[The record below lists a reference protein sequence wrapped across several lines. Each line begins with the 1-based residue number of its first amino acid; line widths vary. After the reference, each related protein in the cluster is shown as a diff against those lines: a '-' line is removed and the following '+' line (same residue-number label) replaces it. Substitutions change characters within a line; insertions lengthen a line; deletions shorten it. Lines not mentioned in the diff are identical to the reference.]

1 MGKHDSEDD
10 PTKRKSAFKAKNADR
25 AMDNMFRIVMANH
38 FQLSAMADSKAN
50 MMITVC
56 ALILSLSLGKIT
68 DPSLF
73 PTVVC
78 MGLTCVF
85 TILLAVYATMPNL
98 PPRLAPPINPRAP
111 GFNLIFFGHFSQLD
125 FETFFREIE
134 QVVNDRALVYESL
147 ARDLYR
153 LGKVLSERKYR
164 FVRYSYM
171 VFMAG
176 LVISLLVMI
185 VTLSVPAE
193 TPPAATGP

>member
-1 MGKHDSEDD
+1 MAKLEPEDEVI
-10 PTKRKSAFKAKNADR
+10 KRKSALKAKKADR
-25 AMDNMFRIVMANH
+25 AMDNMFRIVLANH
-38 FQLSAMADSKAN
+38 FQLSAMADTKAN

-56 ALILSLSLGKIT
+56 ALILSLSLGRIT

-73 PTVVC
+73 PTIVC

-85 TILLAVYATMPNL
+85 TILLAVYATLPNL
-98 PPRLAPPINPRAP
+98 PPRLTPPINPRAP

-125 FETFFREIE
+125 FETFFREME
-134 QVVNDRALVYESL
+134 QVVNNRALVYESL
-147 ARDLYR
+147 AKDLYR

-176 LVISLLVMI
+176 LIISLAVMI

-193 TPPAATGP
+193 APPSSITP

>member
-1 MGKHDSEDD
+1 MGKHDLEDD
-10 PTKRKSAFKAKNADR
+10 PNKRKSTLKAKNADR

-38 FQLSAMADSKAN
+38 FQLSAMADNKAH
-50 MMITVC
+50 MLITVC
-56 ALILSLSLGKIT
+56 SLILSLSFARIK

-73 PTVVC
+73 PTVIC

-98 PPRLAPPINPRAP
+98 PPRLTPPINPRAP
-111 GFNLIFFGHFSQLD
+111 NFNLIFFGHFSQLD
-125 FETFFREIE
+125 FDTFFREIE
-134 QVVNDRALVYESL
+134 QVVNNRGLVYESL
-147 ARDLYR
+147 AKDLYR

-176 LVISLLVMI
+176 LVISILVMI
-185 VTLSVPAE
+185 VTLSLPTDSPQA
-193 TPPAATGP
+193 P

>member
-1 MGKHDSEDD
+1 MGKHDQEDD
-10 PTKRKSAFKAKNADR
+10 PNKRKSALKAKNADR
-25 AMDNMFRIVMANH
+25 AMDNMFRIVLANH
-38 FQLSAMADSKAN
+38 FQLSAMADTKAN
-50 MMITVC
+50 MLITVC
-56 ALILSLSLGKIT
+56 ALILSLSLGRIT

-73 PTVVC
+73 PTIVC
-78 MGLTCVF
+78 MGLTCVC

-98 PPRLAPPINPRAP
+98 PPRLTPPINPRAP

-125 FETFFREIE
+125 FDTFFREME

-147 ARDLYR
+147 AKDLYR

-176 LVISLLVMI
+176 LVISILVMI
-185 VTLSVPAE
+185 ITLSVPAE
-193 TPPAATGP
+193 PSPPSTTP